1 MSFFTTYE
9 YENILSGIRSSS
21 FYNNRDREGE
31 KEAKAKAAKKKKRGK
46 YLEFFLSLEKKEMN
60 INLT

>member
-31 KEAKAKAAKKKKRGK
+31 KEAKAKAAKKKERGK

-60 INLT
+60 INK

>member
-21 FYNNRDREGE
+21 FYNNRDRERERERE
-31 KEAKAKAAKKKKRGK
+31 KEAKAKAAKKKEREI
-46 YLEFFLSLEKKEMN
+46 L
-60 INLT
+60 